1 MDILIA
7 ALLAIFFYVVLIISF
22 RLLGKRELNQLSSL
36 DVVMNIFVANMAAS
50 GIVDE
55 SRWLEAL
62 AGVVLVVCLQ
72 LAMNYFQVRYA
83 KLRDVTDEEPSML
96 ILNGRVNYEELKRLR
111 IDLDE
116 LVMML
121 RIREVIKLE
130 DVLYA
135 VMERDGE
142 LSIFL
147 REDPPDFFPL
157 PVIISGQ
164 IKDNVLDYYNVE
176 KEAFIALLARH
187 KLTDLQSLKIVYIH
201 HQHLYV
207 YMKHEY
213 FVVALH
219 KEEYLIQPM

>member
-121 RIREVIKLE
+121 RIQDVIKLE

>member
-1 MDILIA
+1 MEILVA
-7 ALLAIFFYVVLIISF
+7 ALLSIFFYGVLILSF
-22 RLLGKRELNQLSSL
+22 RILGKRELNQLSSL

-62 AGVVLVVCLQ
+62 AGVVLVVTLQVTMNHLQ
-72 LAMNYFQVRYA
+72 LRYP
-83 KLRDVTDEEPSML
+83 KLRDITDSEPSML
-96 ILNGRVNYEELKRLR
+96 VLNGRVNYEELNRLR

-116 LVMML
+116 LVMLL
-121 RIREVIKLE
+121 RIREIIKIE
-130 DVLYA
+130 DVMYA

-147 REDPPDFFPL
+147 RQNPPAYFPL

-164 IKDNVLDYYNVE
+164 IKKNVLRYYNLSEE
-176 KEAFIALLARH
+176 KFMAILTRH
-187 KLTDLQSLKIVYIH
+187 KIDDLDKLKVIYIH

-207 YMKHEY
+207 YTKTEY
-213 FVVALH
+213 FRVNLDQD
-219 KEEYLIQPM
+219 EFLEQPL